1 MGNQQTT
8 AAYEIRKHWQ
18 SFNTS
23 QIRIITMSDKFTNN
37 VRARLYKQG
46 YQVFTKDDYTKAAH
60 AVECDDLD
68 NPTKDQLSQAVDY
81 LKAKATSQLSVAD
94 ELVEEK
100 FLSQVEDAQPEPEPE
115 PDNSQLAMSEVPPQE
130 IASREINSI
139 TVTSDDKRQIVTA
152 QSSAL
157 GFELTEQETLSIA
170 DEVDDTFTDYSQ
182 FISTVTAALQSYVD
196 HKFDVIEQSFETNAQ
211 DLREHVNSRASRLN
225 QKVNNFSGDIK
236 ADMGGI
242 RQNIKSTQ
250 FSILTRLKAAQ

>member
-1 MGNQQTT
+1 
-8 AAYEIRKHWQ
+8 
-18 SFNTS
+18 
-23 QIRIITMSDKFTNN
+23 MSDKFTNN

-46 YQVFTKDDYTKAAH
+46 YQGFTKDDYTTAAI

-68 NPTKDQLSQAVDY
+68 NPTKEQLSQAVDY
-81 LKAKATSQLSVAD
+81 LKGKTTCQLSVVD
-94 ELVEEK
+94 EPVEET
-100 FLSQVEDAQPEPEPE
+100 FLVGSEDAQPDPEL
-115 PDNSQLAMSEVPPQE
+115 DNSQLAMSEAPPKA
-130 IASREINSI
+130 IAGSEINSI

-170 DEVDDTFTDYSQ
+170 LNVDDTFTDYSQ
-182 FISTVTAALQSYVD
+182 FISTVTAAIKNYVD

-211 DLREHVNSRASRLN
+211 DLREHLSNRASRLN

-236 ADMGGI
+236 ADMGVI

-250 FSILTRLKAAQ
+250 FSILARLKAAQ

>member
-1 MGNQQTT
+1 
-8 AAYEIRKHWQ
+8 
-18 SFNTS
+18 
-23 QIRIITMSDKFTNN
+23 MSDKFTNN

-46 YQVFTKDDYTKAAH
+46 YQGFTKDDYTSAAL

-68 NPTKDQLSQAVDY
+68 NPTKEQLSQAVDY
-81 LKAKATSQLSVAD
+81 LKVKSTSQLSVVD

-100 FLSQVEDAQPEPEPE
+100 FLSQVEDAQSDPEL
-115 PDNSQLAMSEVPPQE
+115 DNSQLT

-139 TVTSDDKRQIVTA
+139 TVTSEDKRQIVTA

-170 DEVDDTFTDYSQ
+170 SEVDDTFTDYSQ
-182 FISTVTAALQSYVD
+182 FISTVTAAIKNYVD
-196 HKFDVIEQSFETNAQ
+196 QKFDVIEQSFETNAQ
-211 DLREHVNSRASRLN
+211 DLREHVSNRASRLN

-236 ADMGGI
+236 ADMGVI

-250 FSILTRLKAAQ
+250 FSILARLKAAQ

>member
-1 MGNQQTT
+1 
-8 AAYEIRKHWQ
+8 
-18 SFNTS
+18 
-23 QIRIITMSDKFTNN
+23 MSDKFTNN

-46 YQVFTKDDYTKAAH
+46 YQGFTKDDYTTAAI

-81 LKAKATSQLSVAD
+81 LKVKSTSQLSVVD
-94 ELVEEK
+94 ELVEET
-100 FLSQVEDAQPEPEPE
+100 FLVGPEDAQPDPEL
-115 PDNSQLAMSEVPPQE
+115 DNSQLT

-139 TVTSDDKRQIVTA
+139 TVTSSDKRQIVTA

-170 DEVDDTFTDYSQ
+170 SEVDDTFTDYSQ
-182 FISTVTAALQSYVD
+182 FISTVTAAIKNYVD

-211 DLREHVNSRASRLN
+211 DLREHVSNRASKLN

-236 ADMGGI
+236 ADMGVI

-250 FSILTRLKAAQ
+250 FSILARLNAAQ

>member
-1 MGNQQTT
+1 
-8 AAYEIRKHWQ
+8 
-18 SFNTS
+18 
-23 QIRIITMSDKFTNN
+23 MSDKFTNN

-46 YQVFTKDDYTKAAH
+46 YQGFTKDDYTSSAI
-60 AVECDDLD
+60 AVNCSDLN
-68 NPTKDQLSQAVDY
+68 NPTKEQLSQAVDY

-94 ELVEEK
+94 EPIEET
-100 FLSQVEDAQPEPEPE
+100 LPIQAEAAQPELESNQLAVAEPE
-115 PDNSQLAMSEVPPQE
+115 
-130 IASREINSI
+130 INGI
-139 TVTSDDKRQIVTA
+139 TVTSEDKRSFVTA

-170 DEVDDTFTDYSQ
+170 SEVDDTFTDYSQ
-182 FISTVTAALQSYVD
+182 FLSTVTSAIKSYVD
-196 HKFDVIEQSFETNAQ
+196 HKFDAIEQSFETNAQ

-250 FSILTRLKAAQ
+250 FSILARLKAVQ